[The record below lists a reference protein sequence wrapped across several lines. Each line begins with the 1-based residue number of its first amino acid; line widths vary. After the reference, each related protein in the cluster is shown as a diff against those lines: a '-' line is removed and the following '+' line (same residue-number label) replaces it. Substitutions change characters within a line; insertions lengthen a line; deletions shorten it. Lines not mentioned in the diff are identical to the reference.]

1 MSDHRRRR
9 PGDKHITLRSS
20 TDQLSAL
27 RAELRCLL
35 DETGIA
41 DSASHDVVL
50 ATHEAAVNAMV
61 HGNQL
66 DPEKRVTIT
75 AQISYDLIRIEVADE
90 GPGFDWQAAVERARS
105 RRIPADAVAGR
116 GLMVMLHIMDALQY
130 NTSGNVV
137 TLEKRR
143 GLT

>member
-1 MSDHRRRR
+1 MNDHPRQR
-9 PGDKHITLRSS
+9 PRDKHIALRSS

-27 RAELRCLL
+27 RAELRRLL
-35 DETGIA
+35 EEAGIA

-61 HGNQL
+61 HGNRL
-66 DPEKRVTIT
+66 DPDKHVTIT
-75 AQISYDLIRIEVADE
+75 ARISQDSIRIEVADE
-90 GPGFDWQAAVERARS
+90 GPGFDWRAAVDRARS
-105 RRIPADAVAGR
+105 RQIPADAVAGR
-116 GLMVMLHIMDALQY
+116 GVMVMLHIMDALQY